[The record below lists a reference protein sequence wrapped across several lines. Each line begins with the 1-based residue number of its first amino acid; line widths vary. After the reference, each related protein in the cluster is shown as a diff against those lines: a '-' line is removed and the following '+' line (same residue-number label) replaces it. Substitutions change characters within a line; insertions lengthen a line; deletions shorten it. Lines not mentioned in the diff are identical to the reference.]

1 MSVEVAPEEPTPGGD
16 EPVNGLQIQALR
28 NVESQFL
35 KGQSGNPAGKPPGA
49 RNRATMREYA
59 RASASVRAAL
69 AEAGLDPARN
79 SGLRA
84 FAYGES
90 EVARWPDSP
99 ELQRTD
105 AAFIAQDPTLT
116 SRESLAAEAAR
127 RAPRFAGHQSPDR
140 WSMSP
145 VDWYA
150 WSLAARPDEAS
161 DRE

>member
-1 MSVEVAPEEPTPGGD
+1 LASLNSPSLRRRLDALTEAVRRRVEHRE
-16 EPVNGLQIQALR
+16 
-28 NVESQFL
+28 
-35 KGQSGNPAGKPPGA
+35 K
-49 RNRATMREYA
+49 MREYA

-69 AEAGLDPARN
+69 AEAGIDPAQN

-99 ELQRTD
+99 ELQQAD
-105 AAFIAQDPTLT
+105 AAFIAQDPKLA

-127 RAPRFAGHQSPDR
+127 RASRFAGQPSPDR

-150 WSLAARPDEAS
+150 WSLAARPAEAP
-161 DRE
+161 DDPR